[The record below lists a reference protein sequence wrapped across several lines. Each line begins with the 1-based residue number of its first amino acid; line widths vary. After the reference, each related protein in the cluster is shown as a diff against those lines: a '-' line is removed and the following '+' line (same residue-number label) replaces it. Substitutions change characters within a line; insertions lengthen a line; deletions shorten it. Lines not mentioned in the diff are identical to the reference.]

1 MARKKRKQVNP
12 AVSASQYGAAE
23 AVLGGLSSIMPR
35 KVAREIVD
43 RTPAGLR
50 SRFAKQ
56 LAARRRSNPTEE
68 DMDAAARM
76 FAKFHGKEP
85 GRVSTYQ
92 QLRVTP
98 GVLADCGRLVELVFK
113 RPGYAR
119 EVYAFPES
127 GDRQVH
133 VATTGDGGQLYF
145 VGGDQELD
153 LRGGGFTLPKD
164 QLSLGECVS
173 IAYHTSKDFH
183 NFKPSDYEH
192 KFGDEGGRKP
202 EGGYDVHSKR
212 LYLIGGDYRV
222 KREGIVG

>member
-1 MARKKRKQVNP
+1 MARKKRKRVNP
-12 AVSASQYGAAE
+12 AVTASQYGAAQ
-23 AVLGGLSSIMPR
+23 AVLGDLSSIMPR

-43 RTPAGLR
+43 KTPPALR
-50 SRFAKQ
+50 SKFAKE
-56 LAARRRSNPTEE
+56 LARRRHGNPTQS
-68 DMDAAARM
+68 DLDAAARM
-76 FAKFHGKEP
+76 FTKFHGKEP
-85 GRVSTYQ
+85 GHVTTVD

-98 GVLADCGRLVELVFK
+98 AVLADCGRLVELVFK
-113 RPGYAR
+113 RPGFVR
-119 EVYAFPES
+119 EVYPFAES
-127 GDRQVH
+127 NGRQVR

-145 VGGDQELD
+145 VGGDQEID

-164 QLSLGECVS
+164 HVWLGTCVS

-183 NFKPSDYEH
+183 NFKPSDYGH
-192 KFGDEGGRKP
+192 KFGDEGGLKP

>member
-1 MARKKRKQVNP
+1 
-12 AVSASQYGAAE
+12 
-23 AVLGGLSSIMPR
+23 VLGGLSSIMPA
-35 KVAREIVD
+35 KVAREIVSK
-43 RTPAGLR
+43 TPAGLR
-50 SRFAKQ
+50 SRFSKQ
-56 LAARRRSNPTEE
+56 LAARRRANPSEADLE
-68 DMDAAARM
+68 AAARM
-76 FAKFHGKEP
+76 YAKFHGKEP
-85 GRVSTYQ
+85 GHVTTVD

-113 RPGYAR
+113 RPGFVR
-119 EVYAFPES
+119 EVYPFPES
-127 GDRQVH
+127 GAGQVR

-164 QLSLGECVS
+164 HLALGECVS

-192 KFGDEGGRKP
+192 KFGEEGGRKP

-212 LYLIGGDYRV
+212 LYLVGGDYRV
-222 KREGIVG
+222 RREGIVN